1 MRGSASK
8 LHLSYNGEA
17 DVEIGNAGGT
27 PDFFFGGSQGSYNG
41 NMGIGTTSPASL
53 LHVGSTAY
61 ELSSGAYLTSSHQRT
76 AKMVIHADDANT
88 DWDEQEIG
96 LALHNEDPTNN
107 NWSPHIAFTTHEDD
121 DGDPTNANPVAVA
134 AISATYNT
142 RVANGWAKGDLVFFT
157 NGGGSGNAER
167 MRITSAGKV
176 GIGTTAPEHGILEVV
191 APLDPSGSDTTFTY
205 ATTLKLDVEDSD
217 SAEGPAILFRHGATG
232 DHNAADY
239 YFQVNGDGGGMSAHE
254 YANNWGYAKWF
265 HGAGADGHKPLM
277 KISYGGSTNSGAAMY
292 GTLQLTSATAAWDVF
307 DGGHTGLHPTSFY
320 YGSLSK
326 CGW

>member
-1 MRGSASK
+1 MNAANDDLLMLDGSAMR
-8 LHLSYNGEA
+8 
-17 DVEIGNAGGT
+17 V
-27 PDFFFGGSQGSYNG
+27 
-41 NMGIGTTSPASL
+41 GIGTTSPASL

-167 MRITSAGKV
+167 MRIDSAGNV
-176 GIGTTAPEHGILEVV
+176 GIGVTAPSAKLEVAGEIKTSLGNINTCV
-191 APLDPSGSDTTFTY
+191 SYVYNRSDMDTNSANLK
-205 ATTLKLDVEDSD
+205 ATTNDDSSSQNHWGFIMPKSGTVKMLALNTRAQDSYWYGMHKL
-217 SAEGPAILFRHGATG
+217 GR
-232 DHNAADY
+232 
-239 YFQVNGDGGGMSAHE
+239 
-254 YANNWGYAKWF
+254 
-265 HGAGADGHKPLM
+265 
-277 KISYGGSTNSGAAMY
+277 
-292 GTLQLTSATAAWDVF
+292 
-307 DGGHTGLHPTSFY
+307 
-320 YGSLSK
+320 
-326 CGW
+326 